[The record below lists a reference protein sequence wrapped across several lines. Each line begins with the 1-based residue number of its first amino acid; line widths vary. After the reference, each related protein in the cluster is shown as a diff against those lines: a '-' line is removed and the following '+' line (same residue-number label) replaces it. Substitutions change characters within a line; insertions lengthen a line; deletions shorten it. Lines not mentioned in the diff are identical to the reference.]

1 MLTASRS
8 ILIAGLV
15 SLLAAC
21 TAETDSSDGAAAE
34 DDAALTSG
42 ALSDAALASTLARTP
57 AKLTVTRAKQLVA
70 ATVNPAATTARL
82 KLLNDFIGT
91 RIANPSTYTGDEY
104 EVLGGE
110 MEAILWETPR
120 DFVST
125 PAGYGGQTIKT
136 TVTFDG
142 TQPDATRLKIVGVAT
157 HDYTVAM
164 TVAGYRVTVERI
176 PAGSTPSD
184 TAKLIGDAL
193 QAANQNIAD
202 SIPGSFSAI
211 GGDHFDAP
219 SGFDDVEITTTG
231 DTVEILVALNG

>member
-1 MLTASRS
+1 MNTASRS
-8 ILIAGLV
+8 ILLAGLV
-15 SLLAAC
+15 ALLAAC
-21 TAETDSSDGAAAE
+21 TAETGSSDGAAAE

-42 ALSDAALASTLARTP
+42 ALSDAALASALAKTP

-70 ATVNPAATTARL
+70 ATINPAATTARL
-82 KLLNDFIGT
+82 KLLNDFVGT
-91 RIANPSTYTGDEY
+91 RVADPSKYTGDEY
-104 EVLGGE
+104 EVLAGE

-120 DFVST
+120 DFVSI
-125 PAGYGGQTIKT
+125 PAGYGGQTVKT
-136 TVTFDG
+136 TVVFDG
-142 TQPDATRLKIVGVAT
+142 TQTGSTRLQIVGVAT
-157 HDYTVAM
+157 HDYSLAM
-164 TVAGYRVTVERI
+164 TVAGYRVTVARI
-176 PAGSTPSD
+176 PAGSKPGD

-202 SIPGSFSAI
+202 SIHDSFRAI